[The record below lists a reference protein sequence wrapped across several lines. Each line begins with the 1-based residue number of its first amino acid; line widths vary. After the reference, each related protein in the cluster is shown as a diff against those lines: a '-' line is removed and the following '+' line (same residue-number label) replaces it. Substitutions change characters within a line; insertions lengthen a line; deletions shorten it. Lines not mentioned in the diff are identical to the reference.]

1 MNSNRDVRANVTQLF
16 PNEKSLTGD
25 TSAPN
30 VNALKSDQSI
40 KSLQQKI
47 SDLEAFVRATCDWT
61 WEADTSL
68 RLTAISGD
76 VVDLYGVSTKF
87 FIGKTHIE
95 LAGDNSEPEDWERYF
110 EAVNEGQLFRDIE
123 YSLQLSDRK
132 ISVRVNGFPVRDS
145 NGVLTGYQGTVI
157 DISDIQKYRNA
168 VDLASKRFVQAIDSF
183 SGSFALFDENDRIV
197 AFNDTYRKLHWFLGD
212 ELKPGLAFERCI
224 RIQIEKGILKPEP
237 GREEEWIRDRVER
250 FHNPDGPFEVQ
261 KANNQWLRITEQR
274 FPDGGCLKTMED
286 ISEMKRVELEL
297 RSSNQRFRDF
307 AEAAA
312 DWFFEFDPAC
322 RLVYLSKSFD
332 TLTGQSAEDFLGK
345 NHVESCGSLFPIQH
359 QDDFFKAIEQ
369 RRDCRDLELR
379 FEMPDGKHRYFS
391 ISGRPAYD
399 DNNDYVGFRGIA
411 KNTTETRELTDQLN
425 RQASVDD
432 LTGLPNRREF
442 NRVLEQTYFDCNR
455 NYSTAVLAFFDLDEF
470 KIVNDAEGHVAGDR
484 LLQEISEA
492 LSNSIDDNDVIARL
506 GGDEFG
512 LILKNCTVDTGIK
525 RIERLLDTL
534 RYYSFR
540 IEERIYNV
548 SASVGLV
555 QLDQESP
562 GIDELMRQIDIACYE
577 AKEMGRNQI
586 QTYKHSQQRPFD
598 ENGETI
604 NASDIEQAL
613 ATDRFILFAQPIA
626 RASDQSI
633 THHEILVR
641 MLDEDGSLVM
651 PFAFIMVAERYRLMT
666 DIDRWVISNT
676 CKMIQN
682 LGDQGHRGMF
692 TINLSGRTLTD
703 KSLVGFIR
711 YQLNR
716 YGIDPSTICFE
727 ITETTLVSNFD
738 QAAQLVEA
746 IRNLG
751 CRFALDDFGSG
762 LSSFSY
768 LKNFQ
773 VDYLKIDGS
782 LVKDIESSES
792 DRKMV
797 TAIAD
802 MTKTMGM
809 QSVAEFVETTAMAK
823 ILDEI
828 GVDYLQGY
836 GIGKP
841 TPLKQIVDAIGQ
853 DTQYGL
859 IQAQK

>member
-1 MNSNRDVRANVTQLF
+1 MTNNMDVCATVTPLF
-16 PNEKSLTGD
+16 PEQKSGCAENDL
-25 TSAPN
+25 SL
-30 VNALKSDQSI
+30 NAKRPEQNI
-40 KSLQQKI
+40 ESLAKKI
-47 SDLEAFVRATCDWT
+47 SALEKFIQATCDWT
-61 WEADTSL
+61 WEADADL
-68 RLTAISGD
+68 RITAVSD
-76 VVDLYGVSTKF
+76 LVSELYGVPPDF

-95 LAGDNSEPEDWERYF
+95 LSGNNSVPEDWESYF
-110 EAVNEGQLFRDIE
+110 EAIQLQKIFRDVE
-123 YSLQLSDRK
+123 YSIQLLDRDLP
-132 ISVRVNGFPVRDS
+132 VRLFGFPVHDS
-145 NGVLTGYQGTVI
+145 TGILIGYQGSIV
-157 DISDIQKYRNA
+157 DISDIKKYQNA

-183 SGSFALFDENDRIV
+183 SGSFALFDDSDRIV

-212 ELKPGLAFERCI
+212 ELKPGLTFEKCI
-224 RIQIEKGILKPEP
+224 RLQIEKGIIKPEP
-237 GREEEWIRDRVER
+237 GTEEQWISDRVER
-250 FHNPDGPFEVQ
+250 FHNPQGPFEVE
-261 KANNQWLRITEQR
+261 KANNQWFRVTEQR

-312 DWFFEFDPAC
+312 DWLFEFDPAC
-322 RLVYLSKSFD
+322 KLVFLSQSFD
-332 TLTGQSAEDFLGK
+332 TLTGRSANDFIGK
-345 NHVESCGSLFPIQH
+345 NHVDTGGNLFPMQY
-359 QDDFFKAIEQ
+359 QDDFHKAIEQ
-369 RRDCRDLELR
+369 RRECRDLELC
-379 FEMPDGKHRYFS
+379 FEMPDGANRYFS

-399 DNNDYVGFRGIA
+399 DVGDYVGFRGIA
-411 KNTTETRELTDQLN
+411 KNITETRELTDQLN
-425 RQASVDD
+425 RQASIDD

-442 NRVLEQTYFDCNR
+442 NRVLEQVYFDCNR

-470 KIVNDAEGHVAGDR
+470 KIVNDSEGHVAGDR

-492 LSNSIDDNDVIARL
+492 LVSSIDDHDVIARL

-512 LILKNCTVDTGIK
+512 LILKNCDVETGVK

-534 RYYSFR
+534 RHYSFR
-540 IEERIYNV
+540 VDERIYNV

-577 AKEMGRNQI
+577 AKDMGRNHI
-586 QTYKHSQQRPFD
+586 QTYNHTQKKLHQ
-598 ENGETI
+598 NGETI

-613 ATDRFILFAQPIA
+613 AADRFVLYAQPIA
-626 RASDQSI
+626 RASDFFVQ
-633 THHEILVR
+633 HHEVLVR
-641 MLDEDGSLVM
+641 MLDADGSLIL
-651 PFAFIMVAERYRLMT
+651 PFAFIRVAERYKLMT
-666 DIDRWVISNT
+666 DMDRWVIANT
-676 CKMIQN
+676 CKMIQRQA
-682 LGDQGHRGMF
+682 GDDQRGMF

-716 YGIDPSTICFE
+716 YEIDPQAICFE
-727 ITETTLVSNFD
+727 ITETNLVSNFVH
-738 QAAQLVEA
+738 AAQLVSE
-746 IRNLG
+746 IRDLG

-782 LVKDIESSES
+782 LVKDIESSEN

-797 TAIAD
+797 TAIAN

-809 QSVAEFVETTAMAK
+809 RSVAEFVETTSIAK

-836 GIGKP
+836 GIGRP
-841 TPLKQIVDAIGQ
+841 VPLEHIVGISQ
-853 DTQYGL
+853 SQNY
-859 IQAQK
+859 ISSQ